1 MSYKYP
7 VYQPSLGQKEK
18 ENVLECLDST
28 WISSKGKFITQF
40 ENSFSE
46 FIGVKHSAA
55 VCNGT
60 VAIHVALL
68 ALGIGEGDEVIVP
81 SFTYIASVNAINYTG
96 AKAVFV
102 DSDINTWQLD
112 PTKD

>member
-1 MSYKYP
+1 M
-7 VYQPSLGQKEK
+7 
-18 ENVLECLDST
+18 
-28 WISSKGKFITQF
+28 
-40 ENSFSE
+40 
-46 FIGVKHSAA
+46 KHSAT

-81 SFTYIASVNAINYTG
+81 SFTYIASVNAIRYTG

-102 DSDINTWQLD
+102 DSDINTWQID
-112 PTKD
+112 PSKIEEKYYKKNQSYYGCSSLRTTLQYELNSGCRKKI